1 MRRRDF
7 VTWLGGAAVASAWP
21 PVAARAQ
28 QLGRLPTIGFLG
40 SSTPTAWA
48 PYVVAFEERLRELGR
63 TKDRTI
69 SIEYRWAEGRTER
82 FAEIAAEFVRLKVDV
97 VVTAGSAVPTVK
109 RATSTIP
116 VIFAVGN
123 DPVGSGLVA
132 SLARPGGN
140 VTGLSLQ
147 TPDLSGKRLD
157 LLREARPNL
166 RALAIMAN
174 TGVPAALLEMN
185 ELQAAARSLRLD
197 TIRLEIRRTEDI
209 TPAIEGLKGRADAL
223 TPAPTRS

>member
-1 MRRRDF
+1 M
-7 VTWLGGAAVASAWP
+7 
-21 PVAARAQ
+21 
-28 QLGRLPTIGFLG
+28 
-40 SSTPTAWA
+40 
-48 PYVVAFEERLRELGR
+48 RELGR

-97 VVTAGSAVPTVK
+97 VVTAGSAVPTIK
-109 RATSTIP
+109 RATPTIP

-132 SLARPGGN
+132 SLASPAATSLGCRCRRPIFPANGSTSCGK
-140 VTGLSLQ
+140 
-147 TPDLSGKRLD
+147 PARISGRS
-157 LLREARPNL
+157 
-166 RALAIMAN
+166 MAN

-185 ELQAAARSLRLD
+185 ELQAAARSFRLD

-223 TPAPTRS
+223 HACADSLLNANRVRICTAAIAARLLTMYTARE